1 SAYGGHPAVLQ
12 TVAMLLDRPFRLTRA
27 PVPTV
32 TFEGE
37 AGGVP
42 GQGWSGHVDWHGKP
56 PAPTD
61 HLHLFGLVHFTTVQP
76 NGGGFTLVPGS
87 HHVVKGNLNDAELA
101 QRMFRQE
108 FRDFPGLGPEQE
120 MRAKAGDVLYYHPF
134 MVHGA
139 SDNQSTRARKVLHTH
154 YFPVLEGATED
165 RAAIEAHF
173 HPDHLAAMDER
184 FRKLIGLA

>member
-1 SAYGGHPAVLQ
+1 LE
-12 TVAMLLDRPFRLTRA
+12 TVAMLLDRPFRLTRT

-32 TFEGE
+32 TFSGA

-42 GQGWSGHVDWHGKP
+42 GRNWTGHVDWHDKP

-61 HLHLFGLVHFTTVQP
+61 HLHRFGIIHFTTVEP

-87 HHVVKGNLNDAELA
+87 HHMVQRNLEDPVLA
-101 QRMFRQE
+101 PRMFRQE
-108 FRDFPGLGPEQE
+108 FQDFPGLGIEQE
-120 MRAKAGDVLYYHPF
+120 MRARAGDVLYYHPF

-154 YFPVLEGATED
+154 YFPVLDEETETHD
-165 RAAIEAHF
+165 RASIETHF
-173 HPDHLAAMDER
+173 HPDHLAVMDDR
-184 FRKLIGLA
+184 WRRLIGLAS